1 MKTLLVLL
9 LALLMLP
16 AVAHARTATITWEP
30 PTQRTDGSALDPTEI
45 DGYVFSCRI
54 GEEEHADLLVIP
66 NGETPSA
73 TALYDDL
80 FGETYGEYLCA
91 LRTVDTQGLESPL
104 SNEVVV
110 TYFAGP
116 EAPENLEIIPENR
129 GIISRIGGMVG
140 RLFR

>member
-30 PTQRTDGSALDPTEI
+30 PTTRTDGSALAPTEI
-45 DGYVFSCRI
+45 DGYVFSCRT
-54 GEEEHADLLVIP
+54 GEGEHDDLLIIP

-73 TALYDDL
+73 TALYTDL
-80 FGETYGEYLCA
+80 FTSYGEYLCA
-91 LRTVDTQGLESPL
+91 MRTVDTQGLESPL

-110 TYFAGP
+110 THFAGP
-116 EAPENLEIIPENR
+116 ESPKNLEIITENP